1 MMNKRQSKSMFYLSL
16 LVSGSIFIQMGLYLT
31 SLISGSNL
39 RFNIFEVC
47 HNTLKLIG
55 LTSLTYA
62 VDILVIGTFLF
73 ALWKIATQIIQTV
86 KMRRRLQQY
95 NCESL
100 TNRFNNEYK
109 NNDKNFMIISYPVP
123 IAITIGFLSPKI
135 ILSTGLLNLLSE
147 KELEAVI
154 YHEMYH
160 LDNHDPLKI
169 FLMSISSITLPYIP
183 ILKWLNEK
191 YRVVQEVM
199 ADELAIEN
207 QETSLHIGSALLKML
222 KVGKLETKSFAYASF
237 AETSVNYRI
246 EYMLNPLKSNQI
258 KVPVKVAMWS
268 VFVFSLISIFFIYAL
283 A

>member
-1 MMNKRQSKSMFYLSL
+1 MNKRQSKSMFYLSL